1 MGRTYR
7 RTVLGCHPI
16 PAALALG
23 ASALV
28 AALAPW
34 GRAAILFEAR
44 PVQAERFAVL
54 ARPVGRDDWTLL
66 VLEQLRP
73 APLCWQT
80 RSDGLVDPSLNR
92 FDFTGICGRFIDSNG
107 YSLRFADGEARRDGS
122 EGLRLRVEA
131 VGAELQLQAA
141 SPDLSGVLVVGRAPL
156 PARVRDAFV
165 ALRLEPG
172 WELRRRS
179 YGSQVLNHLYFSH
192 PTPARRLLDLASAPA
207 GGWQRQGAW
216 QGQPGAPARSL
227 PPLPP
232 PPPPPTATLGPE
244 GAPPRRS
251 RRPLNTLQARVSPTD
266 AWPSQDP
273 QAAAAP
279 PGRVIAL
286 QVIPFQE

>member
-7 RTVLGCHPI
+7 RTVLGCHRI
-16 PAALALG
+16 PAALLLG
-23 ASALV
+23 GSALI

-34 GRAAILFEAR
+34 GRAAALFEAR

-66 VLEQLRP
+66 VLEQLQP
-73 APLCWQT
+73 APLCWQS

-131 VGAELQLQAA
+131 VADELQLQAA

-179 YGSQVLNHLYFSH
+179 YGSQMLNHLYFSH
-192 PTPARRLLDLASAPA
+192 PTPARQLLALASSAA
-207 GGWQRQGAW
+207 GGWQ
-216 QGQPGAPARSL
+216 
-227 PPLPP
+227 LPP
-232 PPPPPTATLGPE
+232 PPPPLPSAISSPE
-244 GAPPRRS
+244 GLQPRRS
-251 RRPLNTLQARVSPTD
+251 RPPRTIPQARVSAAD
-266 AWPSQDP
+266 AWSAQEP
-273 QAAAAP
+273 QASAAP